1 MKTIRQEYQI
11 KAPVEKVWEALTVPA
26 VIEKW
31 GGGPSKMVAEEL
43 SEFELWGGDIHG
55 KNIEVVENKKLV
67 QDWYSGDWEKPSRA
81 IFTLIPK
88 DDGTLITLVHE
99 NVPDEEEK
107 DIAYG
112 WNRYYLGQIKKLL
125 E

>member
-1 MKTIRQEYQI
+1 MKTIKQEYQI
-11 KAPVEKVWEALTVPA
+11 KAPVEKVWEALTVPEA
-26 VIEKW
+26 IEKW
-31 GGGPSKMVAEEL
+31 GGGPSKMMAEEL

-55 KNIEVVENKKLV
+55 KNTEVVENKKLV
-67 QDWYSGDWEKPSRA
+67 QDWYSGDWPNPSRVA
-81 IFTLIPK
+81 FVLTPK
-88 DDGTLITLVHE
+88 DGGTLVSLVHE
-99 NVPDEEEK
+99 NVPDEESE